1 MTQHNPRV
9 LPPTIVP
16 PGTLLTLVILPALLV
31 VRSRLAQEG
40 AESVQNQFRSLLGDP
55 VTNAVDRLDPTV

>member
-55 VTNAVDRLDPTV
+55 VTNAVDRLDLTV